1 MDGRTARRLRLDEVK
16 TSRMNDTMTVCG
28 HQATTLRRDEEE
40 ASERNN
46 EDSGLTKRRPHERHD
61 GGVHVPGSSAPIGDL
76 L

>member
-40 ASERNN
+40 ALETNN
-46 EDSGLTKRRPHERHD
+46 EDSGLTKRRPHGRHD